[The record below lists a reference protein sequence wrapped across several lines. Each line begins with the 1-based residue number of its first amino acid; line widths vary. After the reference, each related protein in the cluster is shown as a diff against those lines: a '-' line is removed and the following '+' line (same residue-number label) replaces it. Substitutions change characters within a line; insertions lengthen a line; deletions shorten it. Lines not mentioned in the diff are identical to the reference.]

1 VSDHHRPQ
9 EVGRARRRHRAWT
22 AGVAIA
28 VTVAVS
34 VPALGMTGGA
44 PTPAAATAAA
54 CPSVTVPGFGPDA
67 PDQRLAVKLIGSVTC
82 GKARRLVRGYFRRVA
97 DGDCAGGGN
106 RCIIGFPGGWVCSF
120 IPSGESQLIGGAVAG
135 CAKGPL
141 RAAIRLFPAGTRP
154 GKLDLFE
161 FRAPNLKVSC
171 ALAVIEAVCGA
182 RTRDRGPT
190 QLGAAVDPRGQVSM
204 CGGPSPRK
212 VCVFEWRTSI
222 PIVAGQQT
230 EANGVRCTAIRDG
243 IRCVRTRGPGAG
255 NGFFVSATT
264 ARRIGP
270 ARTSA
275 ADSRAASTT
284 VSGTLLSV
292 QNELQ
297 ILTQSDG
304 TRCGV
309 VGGTLRTATGDVDF
323 GAGGVLTAAGT
334 LDPGTQAIVDTLHG
348 AERLGSAA
356 VTTIT
361 IAVSTICGYP
371 GNVVTAASVAVTPTP
386 PPSPPQ
392 ASIPPPAAPQPITQ
406 TASGIV
412 TRMSPVGLLI
422 NGASKCEI
430 WPGVLKTDA
439 GPSVRF
445 AVQTPLTGS
454 FDTGLV
460 PADPTAVTRAKM
472 LQQGAFFKAPVTMTY
487 TGPVRPC
494 GYPLDAVVM
503 DATVDFASPYET
515 KPKITKRG
523 RITRMSAPS
532 VVSGYG
538 SSCRLWRGSLT
549 TTTGVRWSFAV
560 ETELAGSPAHAV
572 DRRAVKLA
580 RLLRRAKG
588 GRAVTT
594 ITFAG
599 PVIACGQTL
608 PRAVTRASTTRRNP
622 R

>member
-1 VSDHHRPQ
+1 MSDVHGPQ
-9 EVGRARRRHRAWT
+9 EVGRDRLRRRVQIAC
-22 AGVAIA
+22 AAIA
-28 VTVAVS
+28 LTVAVS

-44 PTPAAATAAA
+44 RTPAATSAAA
-54 CPSVTVPGFGPDA
+54 CPSVTVPGSVRDIPER
-67 PDQRLAVKLIGSVTC
+67 RLAVKLIGSVTC
-82 GKARRLVRGYFRRVA
+82 GKAHRLVRGYFRRVA
-97 DGDCAGGGN
+97 DGDCVDQGN
-106 RCIIGFPGGWVCSF
+106 RCILRFPGGWNCS
-120 IPSGESQLIGGAVAG
+120 IITAADSQIIGGAVAG

-171 ALAVIEAVCGA
+171 ALAVIEAACGV
-182 RTRDRGPT
+182 RTRDSGPAP
-190 QLGAAVDPRGQVSM
+190 LGAAVDPRV
-204 CGGPSPRK
+204 
-212 VCVFEWRTSI
+212 
-222 PIVAGQQT
+222 
-230 EANGVRCTAIRDG
+230 
-243 IRCVRTRGPGAG
+243 
-255 NGFFVSATT
+255 VSAST
-264 ARRIGP
+264 ARRIRP

-309 VGGTLRTATGDVDF
+309 VGGTLRTATGDVNF

-334 LDPGTQAIVDTLHG
+334 LDPGAQAIVDSLHG

-361 IAVSTICGYP
+361 YVYSTICGYP

-386 PPSPPQ
+386 TPTPPHGP
-392 ASIPPPAAPQPITQ
+392 IPPPAAPGPVTQ

-422 NGASKCEI
+422 NGASQCEI

-439 GPSVRF
+439 GPSVKF
-445 AVQTPLTGS
+445 AVETPLTGNL
-454 FDTGLV
+454 DTGLV
-460 PADPTAVTRAKM
+460 PTDRTAVTRAKM
-472 LQQGAFFKAPVTMTY
+472 LQQAAFFKAPVTMTY
-487 TGPVRPC
+487 TGPVSAC
-494 GYPLDAVVM
+494 GYPLDAVVT
-503 DATVDFASPYET
+503 DATVDFPSPYET
-515 KPKITKRG
+515 KPKVTKRG
-523 RITRMSAPS
+523 RITRMSRPS

-549 TTTGVRWSFAV
+549 TTTGVQWSFAV

-588 GRAVTT
+588 RRAVTR

-608 PRAVTRASTTRRNP
+608 THVVTKATTRRP
-622 R
+622 RR

>member
-1 VSDHHRPQ
+1 MSDHHRLQ

-28 VTVAVS
+28 LTVAAT

-44 PTPAAATAAA
+44 PTPSAAAAAA
-54 CPSVTVPGFGPDA
+54 CSSVIVPGSVRDLPE
-67 PDQRLAVKLIGSVTC
+67 QTLTVKLIGSVTC
-82 GKARRLVRGYFRRVA
+82 AKAHGLVRGYFRRVA
-97 DGDCAGGGN
+97 DGDCVDQGN
-106 RCIIGFPGGWVCSF
+106 RCILRFAGGWACSI
-120 IPSGESQLIGGAVAG
+120 IPFGDSQLIGGAVAG
-135 CAKGPL
+135 CGKGIPL

-154 GKLDLFE
+154 AKLDLFE

-171 ALAVIEAVCGA
+171 ALAVMGAACGA

-190 QLGAAVDPRGQVSM
+190 QLGAAVDPRGEVST
-204 CGGPSPRK
+204 CGGPSPRR

-230 EANGVRCTAIRDG
+230 EANGVRCTAIRKG
-243 IRCVRTRGPGAG
+243 VRCVRTRGPGAG
-255 NGFFVSATT
+255 NGFFLSATT
-264 ARRIGP
+264 TRRIRP

-275 ADSRAASTT
+275 AHSQAASTT

-292 QNELQ
+292 QDELQ

-309 VGGTLRTATGDVDF
+309 VGGTLRTATGDVNF

-361 IAVSTICGYP
+361 IVVSTICGYP

-386 PPSPPQ
+386 PPPPP
-392 ASIPPPAAPQPITQ
+392 IPPPPAPQPITQ

-412 TRMSPVGLLI
+412 TRMSPLGLLI
-422 NGASKCEI
+422 NGASRCTI

-445 AVQTPLTGS
+445 AVETPLAGS

-460 PADPTAVTRAKM
+460 PTDRTAVTRAKM
-472 LQQGAFFKAPVTMTY
+472 LQQAAFFKAPVTMTY

-494 GYPLDAVVM
+494 GYPLEAVVTA
-503 DATVDFASPYET
+503 ATVKFPSPYET
-515 KPKITKRG
+515 KPKVTKRG
-523 RITRMSAPS
+523 RITRMSRPS

-538 SSCRLWRGSLT
+538 SSCRIWRGSFKA
-549 TTTGVRWSFAV
+549 TTGVRVGFAV
-560 ETELAGSPAHAV
+560 QTELAGSPARAA
-572 DRRAVKLA
+572 DRRAVRLA

-588 GRAVTT
+588 RGAATK

-608 PRAVTRASTTRRNP
+608 NHVVTKMSPPAGTP
-622 R
+622 